1 MFASL
6 VPVKESEVVILGR
19 PGEDET
25 ALAPAIARAIAAYR
39 AQGVVAYNLS
49 LLLPP
54 LSPDGNDWR
63 RFPPHAR
70 LVDRGDPA
78 NRTSDIGAMELYAA
92 SVVAADPFRLA
103 EILRS

>member
-1 MFASL
+1 M
-6 VPVKESEVVILGR
+6 ILGR

-25 ALAPAIARAIAAYR
+25 SLAAAIAGVIAAYR
-39 AQGVVAYNLS
+39 KQGVVAYNMA

-54 LSPDGNDWR
+54 LSADGSDWR

-78 NRTSDIGAMELYAA
+78 NKTSDIGGMELYAA

-103 EILRS
+103 EVLRV